1 MININNDNNNIINI
15 IIDQC
20 KTKWERKT
28 WKIYFLENPV
38 IFFSFQFSV
47 YLHTTYYLIAKII
60 LLFFFSNTK
69 LSILKLRESKR
80 KIPISFYILIQYI
93 YCVCVI
99 NYIYIF
105 FLYFHYHLKQKKKTN
120 VFIFHFVQR
129 KKFGITLIILLFF
142 LCLECFEKKILLF
155 NQQQNI
161 FIMKYIRKNRSIFV
175 VIMAVR
181 KKWQIFK
188 NLYIY
193 GRGNVIRYSFVFFL

>member
-69 LSILKLRESKR
+69 LSILKLRER
-80 KIPISFYILIQYI
+80 KIQISFHILIQYI

-105 FLYFHYHLKQKKKTN
+105 FLYFHYHLKQKKTN

-142 LCLECFEKKILLF
+142 LCLECFEKK
-155 NQQQNI
+155 NI
-161 FIMKYIRKNRSIFV
+161 IIQPTAKHLYYEIYS
-175 VIMAVR
+175 
-181 KKWQIFK
+181 KK
-188 NLYIY
+188 
-193 GRGNVIRYSFVFFL
+193 